1 MTSAGE
7 LDTDFAMPLAEAMS
21 TQRAIR
27 RLRSDPVDDDV
38 VLRCIELAT
47 RAPTGSNRQGWEFVV
62 VRDPEVKHQLARLN
76 RQAWSVYRRLGAKRA
91 RREASMGK
99 IVDAVQWQADHF
111 EEVPVVVVPCLHGR
125 APVFGSPVIAAS
137 YYGSIF
143 PAVQN
148 LLLAARAVGLG
159 ATLTTLARLVG
170 HAGAPYPGAT
180 GIDLP
185 GGSGPHGV
193 AAGWL
198 RSHHPPTGGRS
209 GTRRPLW
216 PSTVLPEHH
225 APRLRLRQNRRV
237 PDGAGQRWCGV
248 LALEGRCHAEKRTSS
263 PLPRGSR
270 AETGIRRR
278 PLRRGQPHVG
288 GRRPRRQGRRRGRG
302 RDDDDDAWADEWDD
316 DPLDDDDPLRE
327 DDRRA
332 AS

>member
-1 MTSAGE
+1 VTSAGE
-7 LDTDFAMPLAEAMS
+7 RDTDFAMPLAEAMS

-27 RLRSDPVDDDV
+27 RLRSDPVDDDI

-159 ATLTTLARLVG
+159 ATLTTLPVWSVTLARRTLG
-170 HAGAPYPGAT
+170 
-180 GIDLP
+180 LP
-185 GGSGPHGV
+185 GSISPVAVVPMGWPQGGYGP
-193 AAGWL
+193 
-198 RSHHPPTGGRS
+198 T
-209 GTRRPLW
+209 TRRPVEEVVHVDRYGHQ
-216 PSTVLPEHH
+216 PFS
-225 APRLRLRQNRRV
+225 QNTTR
-237 PDGAGQRWCGV
+237 
-248 LALEGRCHAEKRTSS
+248 H
-263 PLPRGSR
+263 GS
-270 AETGIRRR
+270 G
-278 PLRRGQPHVG
+278 
-288 GRRPRRQGRRRGRG
+288 
-302 RDDDDDAWADEWDD
+302 
-316 DPLDDDDPLRE
+316 
-327 DDRRA
+327 
-332 AS
+332 

>member
-7 LDTDFAMPLAEAMS
+7 SDTDFAMPLAEAMS

-47 RAPTGSNRQGWEFVV
+47 RAPTGSNRQGWEFVI

-148 LLLAARAVGLG
+148 LLLAARAAGLG
-159 ATLTTLARLVG
+159 ATLTTLPVWSVTLARRTLG
-170 HAGAPYPGAT
+170 
-180 GIDLP
+180 LP
-185 GGSGPHGV
+185 GSISPVAVVPMGWPQGGYGP
-193 AAGWL
+193 
-198 RSHHPPTGGRS
+198 T
-209 GTRRPLW
+209 TRRPVEEVVHVDRYGHQ
-216 PSTVLPEHH
+216 PFS
-225 APRLRLRQNRRV
+225 QNTTR
-237 PDGAGQRWCGV
+237 
-248 LALEGRCHAEKRTSS
+248 H
-263 PLPRGSR
+263 GS
-270 AETGIRRR
+270 G
-278 PLRRGQPHVG
+278 
-288 GRRPRRQGRRRGRG
+288 
-302 RDDDDDAWADEWDD
+302 
-316 DPLDDDDPLRE
+316 
-327 DDRRA
+327 
-332 AS
+332 